1 MAGNAMSGEKI
12 FMSKCAQCHNLDR
25 GGGAAQKQGP
35 NLNGLFGRRFGAC
48 PEYLFTSENKNSTLV
63 WEESALPEHLLD
75 SNKCI
80 PGTKT
85 NFPGLGKQQDCID
98 LTDYLKQQK
107 KTSLSV
113 PSAVISSKN
122 NLSQIQSYIIRS
134 WKESVTLTPSN
145 FPRRKVENEKFRYP
159 TNHQILLLIGSIRS
173 LSMEGQISEAF
184 KSFSV
189 LQHRTSSSIIF
200 LHPISSLLSVATNLK
215 ALPQGKQLHAQ
226 IIFLGLHGNSFLI
239 SRLSS
244 FYSTVSLIS
253 DAKTIVEDSSTKHA
267 LPWNLLISAYA
278 QNGFWPD
285 AVLAYKKMVE
295 RGCEVDKFAFPSILR
310 ACSEIL
316 VLDLGRAIHGSIVIR
331 GYSSKGMCVESLDLL
346 EKMQLEESKT
356 NTVTWNT
363 IATANLQM
371 GRHLEAL
378 ELISKMRIIDSSID
392 SASLVIGLNSCSKI
406 GFLRLG
412 KEIHGLALR
421 LHYNELENVS
431 NALITM
437 YSRCKQVEVAHLLFG
452 MKTYKSLITWN
463 AMIAGF
469 AFGDQE
475 EETFATFQEM
485 IRSQIQPNYVTA
497 MIIFSLCTRATNLQY
512 GRELHCY
519 IIKHMHSSYQLLCNS
534 LIDMY
539 SKLGRI
545 RVAEKVFDM
554 MSDCDGVSYTSMIA
568 GYGIQGEGMK
578 ALDLF
583 DKMISCGIMPDG
595 FTMVAILSA
604 CSHSGMITEGET
616 LFWKMNVF
624 YGISPQM
631 EHYSCM
637 VDLFGRAGLLRNAEE
652 FIDQM
657 PFEPSTAVLA
667 TLIRACRA
675 HGSKE
680 IGERA
685 AKRLLEM
692 TSDDPNHYVLIANM
706 FAYCGNW
713 EQLMKVR
720 AVMKDMGIV
729 ELHILL
735 GGLFQHMQDVG
746 YADNED
752 LGVQ

>member
-331 GYSSKGMCVESLDLL
+331 GLQHDLFICNALISMYAKCGMMKVARQLFDYMPQKDTVTWNSLISGYSSKGMCVESLDLL

-406 GFLRLG
+406 GFLRL
-412 KEIHGLALR
+412 
-421 LHYNELENVS
+421 
-431 NALITM
+431 
-437 YSRCKQVEVAHLLFG
+437 
-452 MKTYKSLITWN
+452 
-463 AMIAGF
+463 GF